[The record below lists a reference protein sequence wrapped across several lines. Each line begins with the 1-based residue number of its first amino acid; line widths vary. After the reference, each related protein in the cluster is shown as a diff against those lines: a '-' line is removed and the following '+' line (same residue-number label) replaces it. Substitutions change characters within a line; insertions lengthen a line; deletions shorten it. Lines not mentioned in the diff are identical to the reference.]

1 MHIPLAIAILAALL
15 VFMLLPTLDR
25 PSGSEVNATG
35 LRAYWVR
42 IARWSKK

>member
-1 MHIPLAIAILAALL
+1 MHIPLAIAIMALL
-15 VFMLLPTLDR
+15 VFMLLPMLDR
-25 PSGSEVNATG
+25 PTGAEINAAG